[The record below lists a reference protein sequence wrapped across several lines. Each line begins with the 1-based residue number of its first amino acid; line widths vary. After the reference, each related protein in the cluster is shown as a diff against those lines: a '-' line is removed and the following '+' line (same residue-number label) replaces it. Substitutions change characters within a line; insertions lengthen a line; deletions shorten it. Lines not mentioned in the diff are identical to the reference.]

1 MAKYPINLD
10 LTGRKALVIG
20 AGDVAAR
27 KAKSLCATGA
37 DVTVVA
43 KEVSEKF
50 SRVCEGLEFEM
61 IVGEYC
67 TEHLE
72 DVIIAIAAT
81 NNSELN
87 KRIYAECRERKV
99 ICNVVDVPELCD
111 FYVPAIVERGKLMI
125 AIGTDGASPAYAAHV
140 RRKLQEMFTE
150 DHGRFVDELQKAR
163 VKVIAACEPDMR
175 KPVLEELVK
184 DDSFDFLLANGA
196 DKWQERA
203 DGVIQ
208 KHLSNK

>member
-1 MAKYPINLD
+1 MSKYPINLD

-50 SRVCEGLEFEM
+50 SKVCEGLEFEM

-67 TEHLE
+67 PEHLE
-72 DVIIAIAAT
+72 GVIIAIAAT

-87 KRIYAECRERKV
+87 TRIYAECRERKV

-184 DDSFDFLLANGA
+184 DDSFDYFIANGA
-196 DKWQERA
+196 DKWQDRA
-203 DGVIQ
+203 DGVIR
-208 KHLSNK
+208 KHCLG